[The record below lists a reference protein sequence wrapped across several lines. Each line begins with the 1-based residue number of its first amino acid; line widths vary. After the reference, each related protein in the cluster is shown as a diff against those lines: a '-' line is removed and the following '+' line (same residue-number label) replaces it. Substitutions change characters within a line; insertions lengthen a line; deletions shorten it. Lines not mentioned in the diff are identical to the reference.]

1 MTEHAESVDARSA
14 PELRHGDG
22 CQCVRCTGFLAGHDL
37 SLRHGAYS
45 SSLRLAPRADE
56 LAAEL
61 RKVVPGYSPADEPMV
76 RLLALVLARIE
87 RASAALEKVDDAADG
102 KELTAYLGDGAESLR
117 RLREDSRG
125 WINTARR
132 LANDL
137 GLTPTSRAKLGLDI
151 ARTGDV
157 LAEYLAHAYPA
168 EGER

>member
-1 MTEHAESVDARSA
+1 MSESRQAEPQAGSA
-14 PELRHGDG
+14 LTHGPE
-22 CQCVRCTGFLAGHDL
+22 CQCVRCTGFPAGHDL

-61 RKVVPGYSPADEPMV
+61 RQVVPGYSAADEAMV

-87 RASAALEKVDDAADG
+87 RATAALEKVDDAAEG
-102 KELTAYLGDGAESLR
+102 NEVAAYTGEAAEPLR

-151 ARTGDV
+151 ARTGDA
-157 LAEYLAHAYPA
+157 LAEYLAVAYPA